1 MTCTFS
7 VKFNDSTIIFFS
19 LIHTCALHGFFT
31 LVTVFEILYNFLM
44 TILLNGSMGMTTWVV
59 MVGEDFRVLL

>member
-1 MTCTFS
+1 MTRTFS

-19 LIHTCALHGFFT
+19 LIHTCALHGFINLIT
-31 LVTVFEILYNFLM
+31 IFEILYNFLM
-44 TILLNGSMGMTTWVV
+44 TILSNGSMEMTTWVV